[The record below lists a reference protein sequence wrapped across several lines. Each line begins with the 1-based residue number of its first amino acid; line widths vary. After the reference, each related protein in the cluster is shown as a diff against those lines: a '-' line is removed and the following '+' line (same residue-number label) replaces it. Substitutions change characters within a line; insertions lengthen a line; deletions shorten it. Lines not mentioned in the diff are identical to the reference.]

1 MSETVRQED
10 YTGERVLDTLE
21 LENRVVGCTKED
33 RVGIVQA
40 ELTRACA
47 IIEAVLVS
55 RVCLICRRA

>member
-21 LENRVVGCTKED
+21 LENRVVRSAIED

-40 ELTRACA
+40 GANKSMCNY
-47 IIEAVLVS
+47 
-55 RVCLICRRA
+55 